1 MCGIG
6 FFVSNKYSIP
16 LSLVVNILL
25 KQLERGTQ
33 GAGVAWKHG
42 NHIVILKKA
51 MHPQTFR
58 YSQSI
63 RPILENTYSN
73 AIIVHNR
80 QPSQGGK
87 GFRNTHP
94 FYGCE
99 HGKQALCHNGHF
111 SNHKALRRFLKLKG
125 HKFQGSTD
133 TETMIHIYEEL
144 HDFEKFASV
153 LDELSP
159 GAVLL
164 LTTTKLF
171 IYRSHNP
178 IVILISEDGSTI
190 IGGSTKKSV
199 DYLKKQLKK
208 MFGIKFKNKYY
219 TVDTNTYVVIDIA
232 TMKVENEENFI
243 KYVER
248 VVVSHGYTWWS
259 GSAYGSSFRPCP
271 YKNNPKACPTKNYS
285 KCKFTWSDCPYS
297 SRQKY
302 YSTTTTSSTTKKKK
316 PKRYRID
323 NNTIEIDDTYVRITF
338 SSGAVSLISIEQFCP
353 YFPNHGLCPYR
364 TQLICGYVNPFCPY
378 SSSGDEFEL
387 EDEFD
392 DLF

>member
-6 FFVSNKYSIP
+6 FFVSNKYKIP
-16 LSLVVNILL
+16 LSLAVNLLL

-33 GAGVAWKHG
+33 GTGVAWLHSS
-42 NHIVILKKA
+42 NHVVILKQPT
-51 MHPQTFR
+51 HPQSFR

-63 RPILENTYSN
+63 RPVLENTYSN

-80 QPSQGGK
+80 QPSQGSK
-87 GFRNTHP
+87 GFKNTHP
-94 FYGCE
+94 FYGCTS
-99 HGKQALCHNGHF
+99 GKQALCHNGHF

-144 HDFEKFASV
+144 SDFEKFASV

-164 LTTTKLF
+164 LTQTKLF

-199 DYLKKQLKK
+199 DYLKKKLEEQ
-208 MFGIKFKNKYY
+208 GIKFKNEYL
-219 TVDTNTYVVIDIA
+219 TVQSNSYVVIDIKS
-232 TMKVENEENFI
+232 MNIENVENFT

-248 VVVSHGYTWWS
+248 VVVSSHGYTWWS

-271 YKNNPKACPTKNYS
+271 YKNNPKACTTKNYS

-297 SRQKY
+297 STRKY

-316 PKRYRID
+316 KKTRKYRID
-323 NNTIEIDDTYVRITF
+323 NSTIEIDDTHVRIVF

-353 YFPNHGLCPYR
+353 YFPNHGLCPYKS
-364 TQLICGYVNPFCPY
+364 QMYCGYVNPFCPY
-378 SSSGDEFEL
+378 TEFEK
-387 EDEFD
+387 DEFD